1 MTRYLSIIFVALFA
15 LSSLPG
21 ASADESTPAANEST
35 WFDTL
40 PWELPDDAVPMRVES
55 VHDGDS
61 IRLTEPDDDW
71 WENYR
76 LIGIQAPEIEGYRDE
91 QCFGPESAEF
101 LKELLPEGIIVWI
114 QQDISDKDPN
124 GRFLRHVFI
133 EDEETGEY
141 YLLSEVLVRG
151 GYARAQSYP
160 PDDLYDDVLEE
171 AQAYAQENM
180 SGMWTCDEWERY
192 IDDTGDAS
200 PVIWRSVGDAAG
212 VQ

>member
-1 MTRYLSIIFVALFA
+1 MSKTLSVMFAALFA
-15 LSSLPG
+15 LTTLFVG
-21 ASADESTPAANEST
+21 CANDSTPEADQVT
-35 WFDTL
+35 YFDAL
-40 PWELPDDAVPMRVES
+40 PWELPDDAVPMRVAS

-91 QCFGPESAEF
+91 ECFGPESAEF
-101 LKELLPEGIIVWI
+101 AQELLPVGSIVWS

-124 GRFLRHVFI
+124 GRFLRHLFI

-171 AQAYAQENM
+171 AQDYAQDHM
-180 SGMWTCDEWERY
+180 SGMWTCEEWERY
-192 IDDTGDAS
+192 LND
-200 PVIWRSVGDAAG
+200 
-212 VQ
+212 

>member
-1 MTRYLSIIFVALFA
+1 MTKSLSFVLAAIFAFASIATSVAA
-15 LSSLPG
+15 V
-21 ASADESTPAANEST
+21 STPAAGQFDY
-35 WFDTL
+35 FDTL

-76 LIGIQAPEIEGYRDE
+76 LIGIQAPEIEGYRAE
-91 QCFGPESAEF
+91 ECYGPESARF
-101 LKELLPEGIIVWI
+101 VKELLPEGTIVWI
-114 QQDISDKDPN
+114 QQDISNTDPN

-133 EDEETGEY
+133 EDEESGEF
-141 YLLSEVLVRG
+141 YLLSELLVRG

-171 AQAYAQENM
+171 AQEYAQDNM
-180 SGMWTCDEWERY
+180 SGMWTCEEWERY
-192 IDDTGDAS
+192 LND
-200 PVIWRSVGDAAG
+200 
-212 VQ
+212 

>member
-1 MTRYLSIIFVALFA
+1 MTKSLSFVLAAIFAFA
-15 LSSLPG
+15 SIATSG
-21 ASADESTPAANEST
+21 AAISTPEAGQFDY
-35 WFDTL
+35 FDTL

-76 LIGIQAPEIEGYRDE
+76 LIGIQAPEIEGYRAE
-91 QCFGPESAEF
+91 ECYGPESAEF
-101 LKELLPEGIIVWI
+101 VKELLPEGTIVWI
-114 QQDISDKDPN
+114 QQDISNTDPN

-133 EDEETGEY
+133 EDEESGEF
-141 YLLSEVLVRG
+141 YLLSELLVRG

-171 AQAYAQENM
+171 AQEYAQDNM
-180 SGMWTCDEWERY
+180 SGMWTCEEWERY
-192 IDDTGDAS
+192 LND
-200 PVIWRSVGDAAG
+200 
-212 VQ
+212 